1 MSVARAQ
8 MMTGAQTLQ
17 LGTVKGWQLQ
27 KHDGKEVWVHYP
39 VGVLITMQEWIKA
52 LCGDHRPEF
61 KRQEVTERGEVL
73 DHFACPNCKQG
84 ETIRAK

>member
-1 MSVARAQ
+1 MGLARAQ

-27 KHDGKEVWVHYP
+27 KHDGREVWVHYP
-39 VGVLITMQEWIKA
+39 VAVLITMQEWIKA

-61 KRQEVTERGEVL
+61 KRSYVTSRGEALVEYQCKSCGQAETVL
-73 DHFACPNCKQG
+73 A
-84 ETIRAK
+84 E